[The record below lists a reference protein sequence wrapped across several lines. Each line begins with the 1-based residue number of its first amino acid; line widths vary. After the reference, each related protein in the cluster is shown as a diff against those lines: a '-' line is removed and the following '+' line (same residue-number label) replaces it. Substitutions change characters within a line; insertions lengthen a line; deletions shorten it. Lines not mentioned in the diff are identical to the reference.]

1 MKALLCKEYGP
12 PESLVL
18 TDVPSPVAKAGQV
31 VISIRACGVN
41 FPDVLLLENKYQYKP
56 PLPFAPGGEVAGVV
70 KSVGDGVSR
79 FKAGDKVI
87 ARTGSGGMQEEV
99 AVDIRRCIAMSDGV
113 DFDTAAG
120 LVLTYGTAQYAL
132 KNRGKLKAGENLV
145 ALGAAGGVGLAAVEI
160 GHAMGARV
168 IAAAS
173 SQEKVDLAKRFGAD
187 DGFVYPSGAL
197 SREQQ
202 KEMSDEIKRL
212 TDGKGADVICDPV
225 GGGYSEPAIRAMN
238 WEGRF
243 LVIGF
248 AAGDI
253 PRIPLN
259 LTLLKSCDIVG
270 VFYGEFGT
278 HDPEGN
284 AANLAEL
291 MRWVSAGKVKPHISA
306 RFPLAHGGEAIRML
320 ADRKAT
326 GKVIVTI
333 P

>member
-1 MKALLCKEYGP
+1 M
-12 PESLVL
+12 
-18 TDVPSPVAKAGQV
+18 
-31 VISIRACGVN
+31 
-41 FPDVLLLENKYQYKP
+41 
-56 PLPFAPGGEVAGVV
+56 
-70 KSVGDGVSR
+70 
-79 FKAGDKVI
+79 
-87 ARTGSGGMQEEV
+87 
-99 AVDIRRCIAMSDGV
+99 
-113 DFDTAAG
+113 
-120 LVLTYGTAQYAL
+120 LTYGTAQYAL
-132 KNRGKLKAGENLV
+132 KNRGKLKAGESLV
-145 ALGAAGGVGLAAVEI
+145 VLGAAGGVGLAAVEI
-160 GHAMGARV
+160 GRAIGARV
-168 IAAAS
+168 IAGAS
-173 SQEKVDLAKRFGAD
+173 SQEKVDLARRLGAD

-212 TDGKGADVICDPV
+212 TGGKGADVICDPV

-291 MRWVSAGKVKPHISA
+291 VRWVLAGKIKPHISA
-306 RFPLAHGGEAIRML
+306 RFALARGGEAIRML

-333 P
+333 A